1 MAVIKSFQLIDQQHN
16 KDIYFYGAK
25 GSGDTSL
32 SDMGLSLFTKLT
44 NGEATIIYNT
54 HLSLSC

>member
-16 KDIYFYGAK
+16 KHIYFYGAK

-32 SDMGLSLFTKLT
+32 SDMGLSYIVLPLFTTLPYHYRA
-44 NGEATIIYNT
+44 NNM
-54 HLSLSC
+54 L